1 MRARYIFIILVLA
14 LLMVTGSGRMGQTE
28 QKKGVVDQEDLG
40 ITQTL
45 RIMGKGTDHIV
56 VGEEPLYVLPKIS
69 KITDLSGSTIRL
81 ARLRVPCLAEVSY
94 ARWMRGVK
102 KLPVVLELKV
112 KKVYRG
118 ASAVESR
125 EY

>member
-1 MRARYIFIILVLA
+1 MRIRHIFLILVLA
-14 LLMVTGSGRMGQTE
+14 LLLVAASGQIGLTG
-28 QKKGVVDQEDLG
+28 QKEEPGQEDLG

-69 KITDLSGSTIRL
+69 KITDISGSTIRL
-81 ARLRVPCLAEVSY
+81 ASLPVPCLAEVSY

-102 KLPVVLELKV
+102 KLPVVLQLKV

-125 EY
+125 E

>member
-1 MRARYIFIILVLA
+1 MRVRHIIMILVSA
-14 LLMVTGSGRMGQTE
+14 LLFSAGSGQIGLSQ
-28 QKKGVVDQEDLG
+28 QKEGPEQEDLG

-45 RIMGKGTDHIV
+45 RIMGKGTDYIV
-56 VGEEPLYVLPKIS
+56 VGEEPLYVLGKIT
-69 KITDLSGSTIRL
+69 KITDISGNTIRL
-81 ARLRVPCLAEVSY
+81 ASLRVPCLAEVSY

-102 KLPVVLELKV
+102 KLPVVLQLKV

-125 EY
+125 E

>member
-1 MRARYIFIILVLA
+1 MRVRHIFMILALA
-14 LLMVTGSGRMGQTE
+14 LLFLAGSGQIGLTQ
-28 QKKGVVDQEDLG
+28 QKEGPQQEDLG

-69 KITDLSGSTIRL
+69 KITDISGSTIRL
-81 ARLRVPCLAEVSY
+81 ASLPVPCLAEVSY

-102 KLPVVLELKV
+102 KLPVVLQLKV

-125 EY
+125 E